1 MKEIYKGWQIEKGD
15 YGYYEAWDLSNDEKN
30 MKRSKTIEDLKVDID
45 ENPEG
50 HQSDAPGYQ
59 SRGES
64 LNESKLLIE
73 RFQQLAGI
81 KPLYELNEED
91 KHSISDISSK
101 VKDILGKTKGGT
113 EKLVKQLQASS
124 QYKKI
129 EAEIKKELQS
139 GDKSQ
144 AVISKLMNVIEKV
157 AEILARSVS
166 TKEKRDALTELLKVL
181 QYIPAGAT
189 VYALLTNLLNFIPA
203 VSIPTFAPG
212 IALMALIIILI
223 ARVMLFLYKIFG
235 NTKNEGLNEED
246 LVNSKEK
253 SLILKLLQTQ

>member
-1 MKEIYKGWQIEKGD
+1 MKKQP
-15 YGYYEAWDLSNDEKN
+15 L
-30 MKRSKTIEDLKVDID
+30 T
-45 ENPEG
+45 
-50 HQSDAPGYQ
+50 
-59 SRGES
+59 
-64 LNESKLLIE
+64 E
-73 RFQQLAGI
+73 RFQQLAGL
-81 KPLYELNEED
+81 KPLYELNEENE
-91 KHSISDISSK
+91 HSISDISSK

-113 EKLVKQLQASS
+113 EKLIKQIQASP

-129 EAEIKKELQS
+129 EVEIKKELQS
-139 GDKSQ
+139 GNKSQ
-144 AVISKLMNVIEKV
+144 VVISKLINVLKRV

-189 VYALLTNLLNFIPA
+189 IYALLTNLLNFIPA

-246 LVNSKEK
+246 LVNPNEK